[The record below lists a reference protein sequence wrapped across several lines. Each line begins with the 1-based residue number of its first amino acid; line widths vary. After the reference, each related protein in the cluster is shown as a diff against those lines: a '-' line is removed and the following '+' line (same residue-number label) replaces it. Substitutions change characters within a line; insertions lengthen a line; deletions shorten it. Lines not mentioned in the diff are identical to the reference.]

1 MRNKIFRKITAVLTS
16 CMMLGTMVVPAFA
29 DSVSID
35 GEKYVS
41 LGADLNVDER
51 ATVLSLMNLTE
62 EALADYHVVTVTNQD
77 EYDYLST
84 YLDASVIGDR
94 ALSSVRV
101 DGREEGYGLQV
112 TTKNITYCT
121 GVMYQNALATAGV
134 KNADITVAGP
144 YQITGTAALV
154 GAMKAYSA
162 MTGEN
167 LDDENV
173 DAATDELVTTM
184 GVADSIGNQEKAEEL
199 IGAVKDIVVS
209 GGITDPEKIDKTID
223 ETAQKLEITLS
234 EEDRQQIRALMEK
247 IAGLDLDIDQLKEQA
262 KGLYDKL
269 SNLDVNLNISQ
280 EQVNGIFAQIGNWFL
295 QIWGQIKNLFS

>member
-280 EQVNGIFAQIGNWFL
+280 EQVDGIFAQIGNWFL

>member
-234 EEDRQQIRALMEK
+234 EEDRQKIRALMEK

-280 EQVNGIFAQIGNWFL
+280 EQVDGIFAQIGNWFL